1 MLAQNEILVAVITLT
16 TTSISG
22 DVEGVNG
29 GRESGLKGDDEAKE
43 LGMKFVLMSSGVKST
58 ES

>member
-1 MLAQNEILVAVITLT
+1 M
-16 TTSISG
+16 SG

-29 GRESGLKGDDEAKE
+29 GRERGLRGEDDAKE

>member
-1 MLAQNEILVAVITLT
+1 M
-16 TTSISG
+16 SG

>member
-1 MLAQNEILVAVITLT
+1 MALNVILIIVNTLT
-16 TTSISG
+16 TTSMSG

-29 GRESGLKGDDEAKE
+29 GRERGLRGEDDAKE